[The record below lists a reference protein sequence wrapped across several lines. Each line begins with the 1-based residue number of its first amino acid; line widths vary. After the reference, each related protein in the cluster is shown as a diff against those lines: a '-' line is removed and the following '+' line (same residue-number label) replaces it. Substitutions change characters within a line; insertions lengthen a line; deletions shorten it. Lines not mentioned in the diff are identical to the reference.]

1 MNKFKSLINW
11 YDHFLSCRHTKY
23 KKVKTKMT
31 DKLKEGLFL
40 MCCNKVLDEGIRDTT
55 KAAERI
61 ETLFLTAMEAHA
73 EIFGMEE
80 EEGKNGL

>member
-1 MNKFKSLINW
+1 MNKSKSLIDWFNKW
-11 YDHFLSCRHTKY
+11 QSCRFS
-23 KKVKTKMT
+23 KKLNLGTKM
-31 DKLKEGLFL
+31 DKKLQDGLFL
-40 MCCNKVLDEGIRDTT
+40 LCCGKVLDEGIRDTT

-80 EEGKNGL
+80 GKNGL